1 MSISDASRALA
12 SVPRRRLFAL
22 LCEAPH
28 DAHQLAA
35 ATGLHVTTVRFHL
48 EVLHRAGL
56 VSSRPQ
62 PRTTAGRPRTV
73 YSATTS
79 PEQPDGYQTLTRLL
93 ATHLADTPE
102 KRAERA
108 ERAGTAWSAEVAAD
122 REKPAESTSEGAVNA
137 VNGLFKDLGFDP
149 ELAGTRAHRRIDLHA
164 CPFRATAR
172 ANPEVVCSLHLGLL
186 QGFLAQ
192 ITAPPM
198 TVELRPFVEP
208 SLCAAH
214 LSPIH

>member
-1 MSISDASRALA
+1 MSVSDASPALA
-12 SVPRRRLFAL
+12 SIHRRRLFAL

-48 EVLHRAGL
+48 EVLQRAGL

-79 PEQPDGYQTLTRLL
+79 PEQRGGYPMLTRLL
-93 ATHLADTPE
+93 ATHLADTPDE
-102 KRAERA
+102 RAERA
-108 ERAGTAWSAEVAAD
+108 ERAGTAWSAEVATD

-137 VNGLFKDLGFDP
+137 VNELFKNLGFDP
-149 ELAGTRAHRRIDLHA
+149 ELAADRAHRRIDLHA

-186 QGFLAQ
+186 KGFLARMS
-192 ITAPPM
+192 APPM

-208 SLCAAH
+208 SLCVAY
-214 LSPIH
+214 LSPAH